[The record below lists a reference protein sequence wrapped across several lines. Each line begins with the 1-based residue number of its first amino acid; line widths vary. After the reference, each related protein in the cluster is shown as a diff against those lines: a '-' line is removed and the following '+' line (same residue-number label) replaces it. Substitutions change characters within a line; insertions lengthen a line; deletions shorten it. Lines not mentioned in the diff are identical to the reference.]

1 MNFKRNR
8 IDDVMGFGAIV
19 VVALLAVGL
28 QVSVSMGY
36 VLDRDGIQAHADEQ
50 ARDIR
55 LAAAASAAAKAKDV
69 RLASGRP

>member
-1 MNFKRNR
+1 MDFRRNR
-8 IDDVMGFGAIV
+8 IDDVMGFAAV
-19 VVALLAVGL
+19 VVIALLAVGL

-36 VLDRDGIQAHADEQ
+36 ALNRDGIQAHADEK

-55 LAAAASAAAKAKDV
+55 LAAAASAAVRAKDV